1 MKRLI
6 SFIFAGLS
14 LISCNYL
21 EPIEEPSYNYDNL
34 KDYPSYVQGF
44 IGNGYR
50 MLPSNFITEEVMN
63 IDILSDDL
71 VQTSQSAAMHN
82 FSLGVSNPSNYPFEN
97 IWSKCYQAI
106 NYANNFLQ
114 DELGRSMRY
123 MLDSES
129 NTKLVRRLW
138 GEAYAIRA
146 WYQYR
151 LLRLFGGMGDDK
163 KLYGYVIRTRASS
176 YDNLQNDVKRDTY
189 EDCVKQIIADCD
201 TASHYL
207 PDAYRD
213 HLLTDPEVDGS
224 VGYQRFDRIA
234 VLSIKALT
242 LLQWAS
248 PAFNPDDDKQRWEDA
263 ARAAY
268 EVIKLKLEVD
278 GGHFD
283 PLASFSWSDPNS
295 AEIILRSKVV
305 KNGDLENS
313 LYPQNCYG
321 KCYLA
326 PSQNLVDAFPM
337 ANGYPIDDPRSGYS
351 VNEPYKNRDPRL
363 YEYIFFNG
371 SKIITSNGSTYYEF
385 NCSPGG
391 MDEPERYEYNSRSGY
406 YVKKYTYKDYY
417 PYATTVLTAARCV
430 FLMRWTHVLLAYAES
445 ANHAFGP
452 LDNSLGLS
460 AKEALS
466 LVRSRSLP
474 GGTSG
479 LGAVSDPYLEEC
491 ANGGEAAFDAL
502 VRNERRVETCFEGM
516 RFFDLQRW
524 SSGTE
529 LLNVDINKVK
539 IDIVGGKYEYSAQK
553 LHTHNLPSQWLP
565 LPRKEVIK
573 CNTLVQNAGYD
584 LWK

>member
-1 MKRLI
+1 M
-6 SFIFAGLS
+6 SAGLAF
-14 LISCNYL
+14 ISCSYL
-21 EPIEEPSYNYDNL
+21 EPVKEPLYNYDNL

-50 MLPSNFITEEVMN
+50 MLPSNFISEDVMN

-82 FSLGVSNPSNYPFEN
+82 FALGVSNPSNYPFED

-106 NYANNFLQ
+106 NYANIFLQ
-114 DELGRSMRY
+114 DDLGRNVRY
-123 MLDSES
+123 MLDPKS
-129 NTKLVRRLW
+129 NEKLVRRLW

-151 LLRLFGGMGDDK
+151 LLRMFGGMGEDN
-163 KLYGYVIRTRASS
+163 KLYGYVIRTQASN
-176 YDNLQNDVKRDTY
+176 YDNLQTGVQRDSY
-189 EDCVKQIIADCD
+189 ENCVKQIVADCD
-201 TASHYL
+201 TAALYL

-213 HLLTDPEVDGS
+213 YLLTDPEVDGS
-224 VGYQRFDRIA
+224 VGFQRFDRIS
-234 VLSIKALT
+234 VLSIKALA

-248 PAFNPDDDKQRWEDA
+248 PAFNQGNDKERWEDA

-268 EVIKLKLEVD
+268 EVIRLKREVD
-278 GGHFD
+278 GEYFD

-305 KNGDLENS
+305 KSGDLENS
-313 LYPQNCYG
+313 VYPQNCYG

-351 VNEPYKNRDPRL
+351 ANNPYQNRDPRL
-363 YEYIFFNG
+363 YEYIFYNG
-371 SKIITSNGSTYYEF
+371 SRIINSSGNIYYEF
-385 NCSPGG
+385 NCAPGG

-406 YVKKYTYKDYY
+406 YIRKYTYKDYY

-430 FLMRWTHVLLAYAES
+430 FLMRWTHILLAYAES

-452 LDNSLGLS
+452 LDNTLGLS
-460 AKEALS
+460 AKDAVA

-474 GGTSG
+474 GGVSG

-491 ANGGEAAFDAL
+491 ANAGEAAFDAL

-529 LLNVDINKVK
+529 LLNVDIYKVK
-539 IDIVGGKYEYSAQK
+539 IDIVSGVYEYSKEK

-565 LPRKEVIK
+565 LPRKEVMK
-573 CNTLVQNAGYD
+573 CSSLVQNKGYE